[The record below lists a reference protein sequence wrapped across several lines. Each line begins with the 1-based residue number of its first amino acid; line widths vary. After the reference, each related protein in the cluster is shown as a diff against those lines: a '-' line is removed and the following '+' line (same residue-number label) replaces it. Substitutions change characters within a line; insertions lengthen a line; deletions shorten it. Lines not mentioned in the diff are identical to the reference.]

1 MKNHPFIAMKD
12 LRDGPLP
19 AGERPAEPLPGQSD
33 WNFSSS
39 SP

>member
-33 WNFSSS
+33 
-39 SP
+39 